1 MNISF
6 EPTAHEG
13 NAPSRRSAAIRIRRV
28 CNLIGDCGRSS
39 LYELVHRDPTF
50 PRPFKLTPSA
60 TAPTL
65 FLEDEVL
72 EWLHARA
79 DAAKAQ

>member
-1 MNISF
+1 MNISI
-6 EPTAHEG
+6 ESTPHKG
-13 NAPSRRSAAIRIRRV
+13 DAPRRRSPAIRIPRV

-39 LYELVHRDPTF
+39 LYELINRDPTF
-50 PRPFKLTPSA
+50 PRPFKLTSSA